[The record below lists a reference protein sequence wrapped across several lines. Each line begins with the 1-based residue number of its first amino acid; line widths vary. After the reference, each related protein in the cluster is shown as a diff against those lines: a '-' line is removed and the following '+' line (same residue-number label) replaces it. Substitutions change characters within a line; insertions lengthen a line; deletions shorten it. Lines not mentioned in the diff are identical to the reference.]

1 MTIVINNLTNFKI
14 FSYLLFKFH
23 ISLYFLM
30 ILANVSILKITVVSI
45 ILDISLKDHYS
56 I

>member
-1 MTIVINNLTNFKI
+1 MTIVINNLTKFKI

-30 ILANVSILKITVVSI
+30 ILANFSILKITVVSI
-45 ILDISLKDHYS
+45 ILELSLKDHYS

>member
-1 MTIVINNLTNFKI
+1 MTTVINNLTKFKI

-30 ILANVSILKITVVSI
+30 ILANFTILNKTVVSI
-45 ILDISLKDHYS
+45 ILELSLKDHYS
-56 I
+56 K